1 MQVGSVSPTITWAFR
16 LETSIFP
23 HRPFVRNK
31 FIAAANLFCPI
42 DLGEMDI
49 ESNGKL
55 SESNLESDD
64 LKEDLG
70 APTVIANAKRVPDRR
85 LVWPSVNSSYD
96 IV

>member
-1 MQVGSVSPTITWAFR
+1 MSAINS
-16 LETSIFP
+16 S
-23 HRPFVRNK
+23 RPQIYF
-31 FIAAANLFCPI
+31 AI

-55 SESNLESDD
+55 SEGIESDD

>member
-1 MQVGSVSPTITWAFR
+1 
-16 LETSIFP
+16 
-23 HRPFVRNK
+23 
-31 FIAAANLFCPI
+31 
-42 DLGEMDI
+42 MDI

-55 SESNLESDD
+55 SEGNIDSDD

-85 LVWPSVNSSYD
+85 LVWISANSSDD

>member
-1 MQVGSVSPTITWAFR
+1 
-16 LETSIFP
+16 
-23 HRPFVRNK
+23 
-31 FIAAANLFCPI
+31 
-42 DLGEMDI
+42 MDI

-55 SESNLESDD
+55 SEGIESDD